1 MMRKFAF
8 ILMFVGIFF
17 SGINLVVAEQI
28 YQQAKVLRV
37 LDSAI
42 IKNDNNEESYYQQLE
57 VETKEG
63 KYYII
68 NQGKDSVVNK
78 NAVLDQGDKIII
90 YSADNEKTFQI
101 VDRLRLPNYLI
112 VFVVFLVAV
121 FLIVGY
127 KGMAA
132 IASLTYSLFILFAV
146 MIPLLLHGFNP
157 VLTTLLSGVLIV
169 LPSTFITH
177 GLNRRSALVSV
188 SILGGLVIALIINL
202 IFTSMAHLTGGGSE
216 EIYYLQIAGFANV
229 DFKALF
235 MGGVIVGVLG
245 VLDDVAVGQIG
256 VVEEIR
262 GVNEKISNGEL
273 ILRSLRVGK
282 SHVLSL
288 VNTLALAYV
297 GASLPL
303 FMLFVGDKVMPW
315 WVLLNSEGVGEEII
329 RTLVGSS
336 ALVLTVPIATLLAV
350 WFKEKNN
357 PHR

>member
-1 MMRKFAF
+1 MTRKFVF
-8 ILMFVGIFF
+8 ILLFVGIFI
-17 SGINLVVAEQI
+17 SGINSALAEQI

-63 KYYII
+63 KRYII
-68 NQGKDSVVNK
+68 NQGKDSVANK
-78 NAVLDQGDKIII
+78 NSTLKTNDKIII
-90 YSADNEKTFQI
+90 YIAGSDNVQI
-101 VDRLRLPNYLI
+101 VERLRLPSYLYI
-112 VFVVFLVAV
+112 FAIFLVII

-127 KGMAA
+127 KGIAA
-132 IASLTYSLFILFAV
+132 LFGLAYSLVILFVV
-146 MIPLLLHGFNP
+146 MIPLLLNGYNPILTTLFSGILIVIPSTVITHGFN
-157 VLTTLLSGVLIV
+157 
-169 LPSTFITH
+169 
-177 GLNRRSALVSV
+177 RRSVLVSA
-188 SILGGLVIALIINL
+188 SILGGLTIALILNL
-202 IFTSMAHLTGGGSE
+202 AFTFWTHLTGGGSE

-256 VVEEIR
+256 VVEELR
-262 GVNEKISNGEL
+262 GVNEKVSNSEL

-288 VNTLALAYV
+288 VNTLALAYI

-303 FMLFVGDKVMPW
+303 FMLFIGDSTMPW

-350 WFKEKNN
+350 WVKEKKN
-357 PHR
+357 PHH